1 MTMPD
6 SRLRTIIMHVEDL
19 PGVLN
24 RVTSL
29 FRRRGYNIE
38 SLAVGRTD
46 VPGVSRMTIVMEADD
61 DAARRIEANLYKLV
75 NVLRVEDTQHRSSV
89 TRELALIKVRA
100 DQASRAHLLQL
111 AEVFRSRV
119 VDVGLEALIFEITG
133 TRDKID
139 GLAEVLR
146 PYGIVEMVRTGVVA
160 MLRSAE
166 ASDAQATESTTEPP
180 AEPAADQE
188 TRPRWT
194 GPDSIRP
201 TDTNAA

>member
-1 MTMPD
+1 MSD
-6 SRLRTIIMHVEDL
+6 IRLRTFIMHVEDL

-75 NVLRVEDTQHRSSV
+75 NVLRVEDTTRRPTV
-89 TRELALIKVRA
+89 LRELALMKVRA
-100 DQASRAHLLQL
+100 DHSTRAHILQL
-111 AEVFRSRV
+111 AEVFRARAI
-119 VDVGLEALIFEITG
+119 DVGPEALIFELTG

-139 GLAEVLR
+139 GLADVLA
-146 PYGIVEMVRTGVVA
+146 PYGLIEVVRTGAVA

-166 ASDAQATESTTEPP
+166 VAEATPKTLEEPQIT
-180 AEPAADQE
+180 AA
-188 TRPRWT
+188 
-194 GPDSIRP
+194 
-201 TDTNAA
+201 

>member
-1 MTMPD
+1 M
-6 SRLRTIIMHVEDL
+6 SLRTYIMHVEDL

-75 NVLRVEDTQHRSSV
+75 NVLRVEDTTERPCV

-100 DQASRAHLLQL
+100 DQQTRAHVLQL
-111 AEVFRSRV
+111 AQVFRARV
-119 VDVGLEALIFEITG
+119 IDVAPEALIFEITG

-139 GLAEVLR
+139 GLADVLAQ
-146 PYGIVEMVRTGVVA
+146 YGIVELVRTGAVA

-166 ASDAQATESTTEPP
+166 ATEVTTTEEQPRTS
-180 AEPAADQE
+180 AA
-188 TRPRWT
+188 
-194 GPDSIRP
+194 
-201 TDTNAA
+201 